1 MARINLLPWREE
13 RRKQRQQEFYVM
25 LALAA
30 GLGLLIF
37 GGAFLYVQKLQ
48 EHQEAANEK
57 LRQEIAVLN
66 QRIKK
71 IEELEAERERLL
83 ARKNIIEQLQ
93 KNRSQIVK
101 LFDQVVRTIPEGV
114 YLTNL
119 TQQGARLTLEGISES
134 NAKVSAYMRNLEN
147 SPILRVPELSVT
159 EESQVDGTERYRFTV
174 VVQVR
179 LPDSEDETGS
189 PAP

>member
-1 MARINLLPWREE
+1 M
-13 RRKQRQQEFYVM
+13 
-25 LALAA
+25 
-30 GLGLLIF
+30 
-37 GGAFLYVQKLQ
+37 
-48 EHQEAANEK
+48 
-57 LRQEIAVLN
+57 
-66 QRIKK
+66 
-71 IEELEAERERLL
+71 
-83 ARKNIIEQLQ
+83 
-93 KNRSQIVK
+93 
-101 LFDQVVRTIPEGV
+101 RTIPEGV